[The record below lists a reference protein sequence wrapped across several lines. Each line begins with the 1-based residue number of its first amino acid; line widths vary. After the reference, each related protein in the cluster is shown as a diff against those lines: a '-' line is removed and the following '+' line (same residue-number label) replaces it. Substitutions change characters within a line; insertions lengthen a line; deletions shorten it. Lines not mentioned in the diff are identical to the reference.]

1 MIDTR
6 LRTLRTLRSQGTVT
20 ATAYA
25 LHLTPSTVSQQLK
38 LLAQEVGVKLLEP
51 AGRCVR
57 LTPAAEILLNHADEL
72 YSQWELAKEDLAAL
86 AAGEIGSLRICGLSS
101 TVAAFIAPAAK
112 QLREANPGVRLR
124 LAAVESHEAFQRL
137 ESGES
142 DIAVINPTDDT
153 PPPSDRRF
161 EQQVL
166 VDDVED
172 LLVPVGHRLA
182 GRKSVELVEAADE
195 EWVSMPKCLDQHQL
209 ILSAA
214 AAAGFTP
221 DIAHH
226 ADTWSST
233 SGLVCTGF
241 GVSLY
246 SRLVAIPVEHEVV
259 RVPIHG
265 RPIPTRRLFTAVR
278 RGSAAQP
285 AIARGLAA
293 IREAAARR
301 CP

>member
-1 MIDTR
+1 MIDPR
-6 LRTLRTLRSQGTVT
+6 LRTLRTLRAQGTVT

-38 LLAQEVGVKLLEP
+38 QLAHETGVRLLEP
-51 AGRCVR
+51 TGRRVK
-57 LTPAAEILLNHADEL
+57 LTPAAEILLNHADVL
-72 YSQWELAKEDLAAL
+72 YSQWELAKQDLAAL

-101 TVAAFIAPAAK
+101 TVAAFVAPAAK
-112 QLREANPGVRLR
+112 RLREANPGVRLR
-124 LAAVESHEAFQRL
+124 LAAVESHEAFHLL
-137 ESGES
+137 ESGEV
-142 DIAVINPTDDT
+142 DIAVFNPTDAT

-161 EQQVL
+161 EQRFL

-172 LLVPVGHRLA
+172 MLVPSDHRLA
-182 GRKSVELVEAADE
+182 QRDSVELAEFADE
-195 EWVSMPKCLDQHQL
+195 EWVGMPSCVDQHQL
-209 ILSAA
+209 LLSST

-226 ADTWSST
+226 ADTWSSA

-246 SRLVAIPVEHEVV
+246 TRLVPIPAEHTVV
-259 RVPIHG
+259 RLPIHG
-265 RPIPTRRLFTAVR
+265 NPIPTRRLFTAVR

-293 IREAAARR
+293 IREAAVPAAA
-301 CP
+301 